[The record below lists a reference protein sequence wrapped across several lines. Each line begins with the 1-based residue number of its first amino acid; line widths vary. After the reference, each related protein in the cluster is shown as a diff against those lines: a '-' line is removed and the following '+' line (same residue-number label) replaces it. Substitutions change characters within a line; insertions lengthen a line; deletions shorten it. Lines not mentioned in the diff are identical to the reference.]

1 MRARRRARLPC
12 AIPCAARIPA
22 AATDRGSSAS
32 SRRPRSAPPSSCR
45 PRRQAQAHP
54 APAAMPQDPT
64 DSGAA
69 ATARRS
75 GARPSAGPWHPNR
88 MAEGGPLYTRRPRGG
103 EPAIADAARRRL
115 AHETF
120 GIGLG
125 GRLALDHD
133 HRPIQLGGAE
143 VPVVLPIA
151 GLHGANHA
159 LLCRVGL
166 SLPIHP
172 ALLRHAAAQ
181 SNKAA
186 YGDQAIWHGCTLS
199 DEAGLSGQ
207 AGIVERTP
215 PETQARRDTRAAPPR
230 LCSAGLTCV
239 AANRR

>member
-1 MRARRRARLPC
+1 
-12 AIPCAARIPA
+12 
-22 AATDRGSSAS
+22 
-32 SRRPRSAPPSSCR
+32 
-45 PRRQAQAHP
+45 
-54 APAAMPQDPT
+54 
-64 DSGAA
+64 
-69 ATARRS
+69 
-75 GARPSAGPWHPNR
+75 

-103 EPAIADAARRRL
+103 EREIADAARRRL

-125 GRLALDHD
+125 GTLALEHD

-151 GLHGANHA
+151 GLDGANHA
-159 LLCRVGL
+159 LLGRVGL

-172 ALLRHAAAQ
+172 ALLRRAAAQ

-186 YGDQAIWHGCTLS
+186 YGDQAISHGSTLS

-215 PETQARRDTRAAPPR
+215 MRHKRGANLTAMQRRLDVRGGK
-230 LCSAGLTCV
+230 SAMMP
-239 AANRR
+239 AWIRS